1 MKNRIKNSIIVQGFI
16 NSFPNKRTRQTYE
29 SNLKDFFN
37 YVKKEPDIYIRDI
50 RILSKMKTYQQTDI
64 YERDIKKYWLHQIKQ
79 NRAPKTITSRVNT
92 IKLLLIQN
100 RIKLDDSFWMNI
112 RHRGKGNQPITE
124 DLAPSTSQLK
134 EILQYATINDKAIFL
149 TLFSSGIR
157 ISEATAIKLTDIDFK
172 STPTK
177 ITISSQ
183 YAKNKKKRITFIT
196 DEATEATKAW
206 LKVRKQWLENTSK
219 ITHITRELEDK
230 TILKI
235 SKSSIDDRLFPTH
248 ANTARAR
255 WNNLLNKAKLN
266 QTDTNTNYHKL
277 RLHTLRKAFRTQFSK
292 HNHDIAEILLGH
304 EGYLNT
310 SYARFT
316 EDELKEEYLKASKHL
331 KVYETQIDL
340 TKIYQQIKELKE
352 ENIALR
358 ELFIVQQDALQNLS
372 KHPEKDSVQDGI
384 DFLMKHELRN
394 LTEKEEQEIIKEKRK
409 LNKQHQH
416 G

>member
-1 MKNRIKNSIIVQGFI
+1 MKNRIKNSIIVQDFI

-37 YVKKEPDIYIRDI
+37 YVKKEPDTYIKDI
-50 RILSKMKTYQQTDI
+50 RLLSKAKTFQQTDT

-100 RIKLDDSFWMNI
+100 KIELDNSVWMNI
-112 RHRGKGNQPITE
+112 RRRGKGNQPITE

-134 EILQYATINDKAIFL
+134 EILQHATINDKALFL

-235 SKSSIDDRLFPTH
+235 SKSPNDDRLFPTH

-255 WNNLLNKAKLN
+255 WNNLLTKAKLN
-266 QTDTNTNYHKL
+266 KTDTNTKYHKL

-292 HNHDIAEILLGH
+292 YNHDIAEILLGH
-304 EGYLNT
+304 EGYLNI

-316 EDELKEEYLKASKHL
+316 EDELKEEYLKASKYL
-331 KVYETQIDL
+331 KVYETQVDL

-352 ENIALR
+352 ENILLK
-358 ELFIVQQDALQNLS
+358 ESLKLHDFMLKQIS
-372 KHPEKDSVQDGI
+372 KHPKKTAPKDALNDLLK
-384 DFLMKHELRN
+384 FNKKN
-394 LTEKEEQEIIKEKRK
+394 LTKEEQEIIKEKI
-409 LNKQHQH
+409 KQIK
-416 G
+416 